1 MRSNMF
7 VLRLQN
13 RNKLDP
19 LPQTSSVWEDF
30 EESNF
35 EAWFLLDPR
44 QNLLRFWYAILTVV
58 FWFDLLQVPLVYT
71 WPQILAQIS
80 GLVWLCDIAWLAH
93 ICINFI
99 TIRLDI
105 DSRDSID
112 IILEY
117 LKNRFIFDVI
127 ATVPSILS
135 LHSLKFYFLRTLH
148 IINFDLVES
157 TAWLLLQ
164 TCFWWHRTRTMQF
177 LSYSM
182 FTIILVHYFA
192 CVWIYL
198 GDKFLLGDEAAPWL
212 LANPEFLACS
222 NTQVYVFSLYWI
234 LVCITTVGYG
244 DLVAATLAE
253 YAFVIVLEFVGL
265 LIFSFFMLLAS
276 ELVRG
281 TEGSSQV
288 D

>member
-1 MRSNMF
+1 M
-7 VLRLQN
+7 
-13 RNKLDP
+13 
-19 LPQTSSVWEDF
+19 
-30 EESNF
+30 
-35 EAWFLLDPR
+35 
-44 QNLLRFWYAILTVV
+44 V

-71 WPQILAQIS
+71 WPQILPQIS
-80 GLVWLCDIAWLAH
+80 GLVWLCDTAWLAH
-93 ICINFI
+93 ICLSFI
-99 TIRLDI
+99 TIRLEI

-117 LKNRFIFDVI
+117 LKGRFIFDVI
-127 ATVPSILS
+127 ATLPSILS
-135 LHSLKFYFLRTLH
+135 LHSPKLYFLRTLH
-148 IINFDLVES
+148 ILNFDFVQS

-164 TCFWWHRTRTMQF
+164 TCVSWHRTTTMQF

-192 CVWIYL
+192 CAWIYL
-198 GDKFLLGDEAAPWL
+198 GDKFLLGDDAAPWL
-212 LANPEFLACS
+212 LANPEFLDYS

-234 LVCITTVGYG
+234 VVCITTVGYG
-244 DLVAATLAE
+244 DFVAATLAE
-253 YAFVIVLEFVGL
+253 YAFVIVLEFAGL

-281 TEGSSQV
+281 SEGSSQV